1 MTDYG
6 KLLTDSLKFGLAP
19 KRWLQIFILSAVLS
33 AILFFSMGYSMMTP
47 SFDGFGMAQIAAL
60 VVLFVVFGLIGILIS
75 ASITHQARSE
85 KKAVCDAYGFAK
97 KRYASLIGVV
107 ILQLLAIGAVF
118 GVGFGF
124 MALAFLGTLAGV
136 AGVAIGVIVLVVG
149 LIYLILSFALSVQS
163 VVIGG
168 RGSVEAI
175 KESQRIFRSNF
186 WNLIAVLVIIG
197 LVGYVIMLLFQIPNM
212 IAMFA
217 VMLPSMMASAF
228 STGTATVSIPAS
240 ASWIFFVTGLIN
252 SVGSSIFSCMM
263 AKALA
268 DFYVEKAKKR

>member
-6 KLLTDSLKFGLAP
+6 KLLTDSLKFGFAP
-19 KRWLQIFILSAVLS
+19 KRWHQIFVLSAVLS
-33 AILFFSMGYSMMTP
+33 AVLFFGLGYNMVMP
-47 SFDGFGMAQIAAL
+47 STDGLGMVQIAAL
-60 VVLFVVFGLIGILIS
+60 VVLFVVFGLIGVLIS
-75 ASITHQARSE
+75 ASITHQARNE
-85 KKAVCDAYGFAK
+85 KKSVRDAYGFAK
-97 KRYASLIGVV
+97 KRYASLIGAV

-118 GVGFGF
+118 GVSFGF
-124 MALAFLGTLAGV
+124 MALAFFGTVAGI

-149 LIYLILSFALSVQS
+149 LVYLILSFALSVQS

-175 KESQRIFRSNF
+175 KESHRIFMSNI
-186 WNLIAVLVIIG
+186 WNLIAVLIIVG
-197 LVGYVIMLLFQIPNM
+197 LVGYVIALLFQIPNM

-228 STGTATVSIPAS
+228 STGTAAVSVPAS
-240 ASWIFFVTGLIN
+240 ASWIFFITGLVS
-252 SVGSSIFSCMM
+252 SVGHSIFSCMM

-268 DFYVEKAKKR
+268 DFYVEKAKKK